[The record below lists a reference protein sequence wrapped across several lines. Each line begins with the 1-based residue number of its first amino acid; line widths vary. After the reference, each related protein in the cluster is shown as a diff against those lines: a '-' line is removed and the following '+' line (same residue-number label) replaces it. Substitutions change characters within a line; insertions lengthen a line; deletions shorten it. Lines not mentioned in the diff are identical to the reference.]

1 MNSKVYQ
8 EALEVYGLETQI
20 IVAIEECSEL
30 QKELTK
36 YLRGNQNRQF
46 IAEEIADVIIA
57 TEELRYY
64 LDLGLS
70 VETIKK
76 IKIDRL
82 KERLERAK
90 NEKS

>member
-70 VETIKK
+70 VEIIKK